1 MSWDESL
8 PVWPDFAEPVPNPQ
22 HEQWAHPKS
31 TAGVDVRVLTAVVGA
46 PEGDVARA
54 VAGAQSLTLARR
66 CADAAELLGAA
77 QAGLGS
83 VAVISSDLVGFDRVL
98 IDGLARE
105 SVRVVAI
112 NNPLDQFSADRLT
125 ALGVSHWVPNDVVET
140 ELADAIRAAV
150 DPSTSQETP
159 GPATT
164 WPSDQAPI
172 PQLHEDNHSR
182 PRTRGRIIAVW
193 GTHGAPGRSTL
204 ASGIAFALAE
214 HPLRKPTTLEAAAES
229 SEITTGPP
237 RKRGRKTK
245 RGTAGTVDAT
255 GAHQGAQV
263 LLIDADTYAPSLTQG
278 LGLLEESSGLA
289 VACRAAGTA
298 TLSPD
303 ALARATQHITDQV
316 GLLTGLPRTTRWP
329 ELGARQL
336 RDVLDVAVL
345 EHDWVVVD
353 CAAPIEED
361 ELISFDMPAPARNAA
376 TLTALDSADLIIVV
390 GRADPVGI
398 KRLIASL
405 EMRSERPSI
414 TTTPYLAVVNQAPAG
429 RAATRKRAEIAQAL
443 AKYSGEVEPLLVGYD
458 PLAVDQALNVGRAV
472 TEGKPSKL
480 RESVEELAVVIAAG
494 FGA

>member
-8 PVWPDFAEPVPNPQ
+8 PVWPAFAEPVPNPQ

-31 TAGVDVRVLTAVVGA
+31 PAGMDVRVLTAVVGA

-125 ALGVSHWVPNDVVET
+125 ALGVSHWVPNDVVES

-150 DPSTSQETP
+150 DPSAGQETP
-159 GPATT
+159 GPANI
-164 WPSDQAPI
+164 WPGDPAPG
-172 PQLHEDNHSR
+172 PQLHENTRSR

-214 HPLRKPTTLEAAAES
+214 HPLRTPTTLEAAEES
-229 SEITTGPP
+229 SEITTDPP
-237 RKRGRKTK
+237 RKRGRTTK
-245 RGTAGTVDAT
+245 RGTVGAT
-255 GAHQGAQV
+255 GAHNGAHV
-263 LLIDADTYAPSLTQG
+263 LLVDADTYAPSLTQG

-298 TLSPD
+298 TLSPE
-303 ALARATQHITDQV
+303 ALSHATQHITDHV

-414 TTTPYLAVVNQAPAG
+414 ATAPYLAVVNQAPAG

-443 AKYSGEVEPLLVGYD
+443 AKYSGEVEPLFVGYD
-458 PLAVDQALNVGRAV
+458 PLAVEQSLNVGRAV